1 MNNKRGEIMDYG
13 NIKNAKDLADK
24 LFNNSGTII
33 EFNSIRSYAGVL
45 LNRDDMGEAKEFCRN
60 QPRTVISSQCIKAAI
75 RNACLRARSNRTRR
89 APEIV
94 MAYLKTEYGIDDPE
108 KIGSYLK
115 VLFMLFT
122 SGKDIKA
129 VKEEDCK
136 NYLIS
141 TPLTLCENDIHVIGD
156 AVVRTFPADEEIKID
171 RVEDNNGKV
180 SYKFNSGNPNREKFM
195 VLLNELNTIIK
206 ASMVEYD
213 IALFGR
219 MSTSTVVSSTENA
232 SWFNHS
238 YSTNKKHNDQDYFI
252 AQDICLSASL
262 FKELDE
268 AKGAAHL
275 NSRDI
280 NADTFYGYSGF
291 SLNQYVQNIMIGVDF
306 NDEAAVKQR
315 LKEGF
320 EYLLDV
326 IEKTIITVPA
336 TMQHQMASFPLPVV
350 YVSLKEGAVNLTY
363 DNAFER
369 VVPDGG
375 DDGSSVLE
383 ESVRR
388 MVEAINDNP
397 FETGTVLKQYWISE
411 KRFADMADIDGVNK
425 CKLKEMIS
433 DLRGY
438 LYEKAGI
445 EL

>member
-1 MNNKRGEIMDYG
+1 
-13 NIKNAKDLADK
+13 
-24 LFNNSGTII
+24 
-33 EFNSIRSYAGVL
+33 
-45 LNRDDMGEAKEFCRN
+45 
-60 QPRTVISSQCIKAAI
+60 
-75 RNACLRARSNRTRR
+75 
-89 APEIV
+89 
-94 MAYLKTEYGIDDPE
+94 
-108 KIGSYLK
+108 
-115 VLFMLFT
+115 
-122 SGKDIKA
+122 
-129 VKEEDCK
+129 
-136 NYLIS
+136 
-141 TPLTLCENDIHVIGD
+141 
-156 AVVRTFPADEEIKID
+156 
-171 RVEDNNGKV
+171 
-180 SYKFNSGNPNREKFM
+180 
-195 VLLNELNTIIK
+195 
-206 ASMVEYD
+206 
-213 IALFGR
+213 
-219 MSTSTVVSSTENA
+219 
-232 SWFNHS
+232 
-238 YSTNKKHNDQDYFI
+238 
-252 AQDICLSASL
+252 
-262 FKELDE
+262 
-268 AKGAAHL
+268 
-275 NSRDI
+275 
-280 NADTFYGYSGF
+280 
-291 SLNQYVQNIMIGVDF
+291 MIGVDF

-326 IEKTIITVPA
+326 IEKTIVTVPA

-411 KRFADMADIDGVNK
+411 KRFADMADINGVNK